1 MPNLLGG
8 SINVTPTTGIAV
20 GKPYPLGSGVVGILD
35 RGAVAGQLT
44 AVDLTLG
51 RVVPI
56 AKATGAGTNYAQ
68 FATVSLFP
76 VTPDGLAVTGATGI
90 KLGIVAVQPATT
102 DTTVQV
108 CLIPGASL

>member
-8 SINVTPTTGIAV
+8 SVNVTPTTGIAA
-20 GKPYPLGSGVVGILD
+20 GKPFICGSVVGILD
-35 RGAVAGQLT
+35 RGAVANQLT
-44 AVDLTLG
+44 AVDLTFG

-56 AKATGAGTNYAQ
+56 AKPTGAGTNYAQ

-76 VTPDGLAVTGATGI
+76 LTPEGQALTGATGI
-90 KLGIVAVQPATT
+90 KLGFVAVQPATT

-108 CLIPGASL
+108 CLIPGGSL

>member
-1 MPNLLGG
+1 MPNLYGG

-20 GKPYPLGSGVVGILD
+20 GKPYPMGSVVGILD
-35 RGAVAGQLT
+35 RGAVANQLT

-90 KLGIVAVQPATT
+90 KLGFVAVQPSTT

-108 CLIPGASL
+108 CLIPGGSL

>member
-1 MPNLLGG
+1 MANLLGG
-8 SINVTPTTGIAV
+8 SVNVTPTTGIAP
-20 GKPYPLGSGVVGILD
+20 GKPYPLGSGLVGILD
-35 RGAVAGQLT
+35 RGAVANQLT
-44 AVDLTLG
+44 AVDITLA

-56 AKATGAGTNYAQ
+56 AKPTGAGTNYAQ

-76 VTPDGLAVTGATGI
+76 VTPEGLAVTGATGV

-108 CLIPGASL
+108 LMIPGASL